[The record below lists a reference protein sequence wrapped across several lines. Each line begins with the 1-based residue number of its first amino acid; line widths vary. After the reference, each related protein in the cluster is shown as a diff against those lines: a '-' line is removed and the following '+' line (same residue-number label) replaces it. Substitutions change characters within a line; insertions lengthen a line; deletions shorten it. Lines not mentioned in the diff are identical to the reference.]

1 MKSTHCAEIVPVVL
15 EKHPDADAL
24 SIVKVKGYVY
34 VGRTADWQGVTRG
47 AYIPPD
53 NVVDTRR
60 PEFATYAEQAKDHLF
75 RIKVRRL
82 RGILSYGLMV
92 PVPNDTVVG
101 EDWTE
106 RLGVVHYEP
115 PTEEDKRAGKI
126 HLGGE
131 EESPPSGLY
140 LGVTK
145 YDVDAL
151 QGYPEAFVTGEP
163 VIVTEK
169 LDGSNAR
176 YLWSEGRMW
185 VKSRERWVKRTPN
198 YDHLTVEW
206 LVAKGMDAA
215 KAAIT
220 AEKVLSRKP
229 KVSGFWEVMEKTE
242 GLEKFCRDNPGTIV
256 FGEVYGNTATLKYGL
271 KEVNRFAAFDVV
283 QEGRWVDVQCA
294 RDLLCKAGIPQV
306 PLLSA
311 ASYDF
316 DTACALAEGPT
327 TVEGAKPGTIREGC
341 VVKPLQERYHNK
353 AGRVILKVVGGGYSE
368 KYR

>member
-1 MKSTHCAEIVPVVL
+1 MVPI
-15 EKHPDADAL
+15 A
-24 SIVKVKGYVY
+24 
-34 VGRTADWQGVTRG
+34 Q
-47 AYIPPD
+47 
-53 NVVDTRR
+53 
-60 PEFATYAEQAKDHLF
+60 PEFAFLAGQAKDGYA
-75 RIKVRRL
+75 RVKAKRL
-82 RGILSYGLMV
+82 RGIFSYGLLV
-92 PVPNDTVVG
+92 PAPPEV
-101 EDWTE
+101 E
-106 RLGVVHYEP
+106 LGKDYSEKLGTKHYEP
-115 PTEEDKRAGKI
+115 PTEEDKQAAKI

-151 QGYPEAFVTGEP
+151 KGYPEAFVAGEP
-163 VIVTEK
+163 CKFTEK
-169 LDGSNAR
+169 VDGSNAR
-176 YLWSEGRMW
+176 YVWSDGRMW

-220 AEKVLSRKP
+220 AEKALSRKP

-242 GLEKFCRDNPGTIV
+242 GLEKFCRDNQGTIV

-283 QEGRWVDVQCA
+283 HGGNWVDA
-294 RDLLCKAGIPQV
+294 ERLYDLLREAQIPHV
-306 PLLSA
+306 PVLS
-311 ASYDF
+311 SEPYDF
-316 DTACALAEGPT
+316 DAACALAEGPT